1 MLTGVVTF
9 LLLLIA
15 LLAIPVTLTFKM
27 TWQQNFQSDVRLL
40 WLFGLVRARIPIT
53 PTSSPKENKP
63 AKKGNHPKRFS
74 SKKQNAFS
82 VVKQKAFRQRMS
94 RFIRDL
100 WHSIQKKDVNLRLR
114 IGLGDPADTGQLWAF
129 VGPVTG
135 MLSNVPE
142 TSINI
147 EPDFY
152 DSTFEM
158 DSSGNIRLIPLQLI
172 YLAAGLLLSP
182 PVWREIIKMRTSKK

>member
-1 MLTGVVTF
+1 MLTGVASF

-15 LLAIPVTLTFKM
+15 LLAIPVTLSFKM

-63 AKKGNHPKRFS
+63 AKKGHHPKRFS

-94 RFIRDL
+94 RFIREL

-182 PVWREIIKMRTSKK
+182 PVWREIIKMCTSKK